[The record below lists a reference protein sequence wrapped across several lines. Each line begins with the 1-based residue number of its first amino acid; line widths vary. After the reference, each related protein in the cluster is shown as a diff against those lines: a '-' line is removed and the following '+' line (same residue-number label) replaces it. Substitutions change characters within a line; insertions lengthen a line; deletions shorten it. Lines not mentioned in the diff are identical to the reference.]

1 MSNYGIRHDPKVITL
16 VILSMLFPGNVGQK
30 LLKDSG
36 LKVSERTLRRIKDDV
51 KDLGVEQLIKD
62 AHRVYLLSVID
73 SFVDT
78 MKLKQNLFG
87 ILTSS
92 TANNFEKINAAKVIL
107 EVIKQTPDLYDP
119 ALSESINAESKNE
132 VDDKQGKENPS
143 QGISTDVARPEE
155 KTGNEIA

>member
-36 LKVSERTLRRIKDDV
+36 LRVSERTLRRIKDDV

-78 MKLKQNLFG
+78 MKLKQNLFR

-119 ALSESINAESKNE
+119 ALAESINAESKNE

-143 QGISTDVARPEE
+143 QGISTDGARPEE
-155 KTGNEIA
+155 KTGNESA

>member
-1 MSNYGIRHDPKVITL
+1 M
-16 VILSMLFPGNVGQK
+16 
-30 LLKDSG
+30 
-36 LKVSERTLRRIKDDV
+36 
-51 KDLGVEQLIKD
+51 
-62 AHRVYLLSVID
+62 
-73 SFVDT
+73 
-78 MKLKQNLFG
+78 
-87 ILTSS
+87 TSS

>member
-16 VILSMLFPGNVGQK
+16 VILSMLFPGNIGQK

-36 LKVSERTLRRIKDDV
+36 LKISERTLRRIKEDV

-62 AHRVYLLSVID
+62 AHRVYLLTVID
-73 SFVDT
+73 SFMDT
-78 MKLKQNLFG
+78 MKLKQSLFG
-87 ILTSS
+87 ILTNA

-132 VDDKQGKENPS
+132 DDEQGKENPS
-143 QGISTDVARPEE
+143 QINGTDGTRPEE